1 MSLLF
6 SSMIEIIV
14 ISLAAVV
21 TSFITL
27 ISGFGLGTLLTPVF
41 IFFFPVD
48 LAIALTAVVHFLNN
62 VFKFGILFR
71 DVHWKTFLWF
81 GIPGIAGAAY
91 GAHLLMNLSIADSIV
106 IGAFETDILR
116 IIIGVLMI
124 FFAYTELNP
133 KWSNFQFSPKYLVPG
148 GVLSGFFGGLSGHQ
162 GALRTMFLIRAG
174 LSKEAFIASGVAIA
188 LVVDLTRIP
197 VYWAK
202 MSHVDFE
209 LHKTMLIVATL
220 AAFGGA
226 LIGKKMIKKVT
237 FRTVQIIVGIMLIG
251 IGVALALGLI

>member
-1 MSLLF
+1 MT
-6 SSMIEIIV
+6 EIIV
-14 ISLAAVV
+14 IALAAVV

-91 GAHLLMNLSIADSIV
+91 GAYLLMNLSITETFAFA
-106 IGAFETDILR
+106 GFETDLLR

-133 KWSNFQFSPKYLVPG
+133 KWSNFQFAPKYLIPG

-174 LSKEAFIASGVAIA
+174 LSKEAFISTGVAIA
-188 LVVDLTRIP
+188 LVVDITRIP
-197 VYWAK
+197 VYWSK
-202 MSHVDFE
+202 MSLVDFDM
-209 LHKTMLIVATL
+209 HKTMLIVATL

-226 LIGKKMIKKVT
+226 MIGKKLIKKVT
-237 FRTVQIIVGIMLIG
+237 FRTVQVIVGLMLIAIG
-251 IGVALALGLI
+251 IALTLGLI

>member
-1 MSLLF
+1 MT
-6 SSMIEIIV
+6 EIIV
-14 ISLAAVV
+14 IALAAIV

-41 IFFFPVD
+41 IFFIPVD

-91 GAHLLMNLSIADSIV
+91 GAYMLMNLSITRTIV
-106 IGAFETDILR
+106 FIGFETDLLR

-133 KWSNFQFSPKYLVPG
+133 KWSNFQFAPKYLIPG

-174 LSKEAFIASGVAIA
+174 LSKEAFISTGVAIA
-188 LVVDLTRIP
+188 LVVDITRIP
-197 VYWAK
+197 VYWSK

-209 LHKTMLIVATL
+209 VHKTMLIVATL

-226 LIGKKMIKKVT
+226 LIGKKLIKKVT
-237 FRTVQIIVGIMLIG
+237 FRAVQVIVGLMLIAIG
-251 IGVALALGLI
+251 IALTLGLI